1 MILVAKM
8 LFVKQ
13 KGTDQYANVLIVGLE
28 TLIWNVT
35 NVGLRLFNVIMK
47 YY

>member
-13 KGTDQYANVLIVGLE
+13 KGTDQYANAQIAGLV

-35 NVGLRLFNVIMK
+35 NVGLRHFNVVMK